1 MIARWCARL
10 DDARDE
16 RLTTVALR
24 GAVLVAG
31 LAGLY
36 LIAAVLL

>member
-1 MIARWCARL
+1 MIASLLARL
-10 DDARDE
+10 DDDRDQ
-16 RLTTVALR
+16 RPALVALR

-36 LIAAVLL
+36 LIAAVLS